1 MTVTSTDVD
10 IGDAECRED
19 FLMIPGGWGGTD
31 PNNAMF
37 TRDRYCGQA
46 FGYCT
51 KLDCTTREI
60 GTVRS
65 YQTPFTLGVVT
76 DNDEGRGVTLMT
88 GSLKSTMFAI
98 LGYVCDGG
106 GGDGFMDWTIFTGLG

>member
-1 MTVTSTDVD
+1 MSGALPTSTGNPVTVTSTDVD

-19 FLMIPGGWGGTD
+19 FLNIPGGWGGTD
-31 PNNAMF
+31 PNNALF

-76 DNDEGRGVTLMT
+76 DNDENQSATSTSQTVDTQNRGFRLFFRQNPC
-88 GSLKSTMFAI
+88 S
-98 LGYVCDGG
+98 
-106 GGDGFMDWTIFTGLG
+106 

>member
-1 MTVTSTDVD
+1 MSGALPTSTGNPVTVTSTDVD

-19 FLMIPGGWGGTD
+19 FLNIPGGWGGTD
-31 PNNAMF
+31 PNNALF

-51 KLDCTTREI
+51 KDDCTTREI

-76 DNDEGRGVTLMT
+76 DNDENQSSTSSSSTTDTQNRGFRLFYRQNPC
-88 GSLKSTMFAI
+88 S
-98 LGYVCDGG
+98 
-106 GGDGFMDWTIFTGLG
+106 

>member
-1 MTVTSTDVD
+1 MDSNDVD

-19 FLMIPGGWGGTD
+19 FVMIPGGWGGTD
-31 PNNAMF
+31 PNNAQY

-46 FGYCT
+46 LGYCSN
-51 KLDCTTREI
+51 LDCNTRNV

-76 DNDEGRGVTLMT
+76 DNDENQSPTSTQTGADTKNRGFRLFYRQNPC
-88 GSLKSTMFAI
+88 S
-98 LGYVCDGG
+98 
-106 GGDGFMDWTIFTGLG
+106 